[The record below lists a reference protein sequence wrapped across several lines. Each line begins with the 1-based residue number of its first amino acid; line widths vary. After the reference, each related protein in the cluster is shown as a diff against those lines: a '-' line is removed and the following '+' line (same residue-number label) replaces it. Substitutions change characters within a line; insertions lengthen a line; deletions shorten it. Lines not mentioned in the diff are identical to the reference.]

1 MQAAPAHGLGV
12 SPDGKILF
20 ATSKVYSQ
28 LYAYSLPDLKPI
40 GTVHV
45 GQHPEWLTFSP
56 DGTQIYVAAA
66 GDNSVTVVNTATL
79 KVITRIPVG
88 QVPKRNGTALLRQ

>member
-1 MQAAPAHGLGV
+1 MT
-12 SPDGKILF
+12 PDGKILI

-28 LYAYSLPDLKPI
+28 LYAYSLPDLKPL
-40 GTVHV
+40 GTVNV
-45 GQHPEWLTFSP
+45 GQHPEWVTFSP
-56 DGTQIYVAAA
+56 DGKQIYVASA
-66 GDNSVTVVNTATL
+66 GDNAVTVVNTATL